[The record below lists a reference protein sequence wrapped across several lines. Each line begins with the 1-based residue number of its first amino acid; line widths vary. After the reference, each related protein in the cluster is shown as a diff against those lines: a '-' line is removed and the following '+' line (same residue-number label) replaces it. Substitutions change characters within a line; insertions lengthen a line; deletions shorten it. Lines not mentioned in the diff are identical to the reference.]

1 MAITIFAVISMLVC
15 PNGPLACWFFVNT
28 FVGSPILIGDGVIFR
43 LGLDQFACLLVGGYT
58 VVKSS
63 ISKTEISV
71 VDTEPAFIGV
81 VDGHVNR
88 RVFLLFRLF
97 DRLCSFS
104 FSFLSL
110 LDFPLSF
117 LFSFPRCLLSFA
129 GSIVFL
135 SKTSFK
141 FSDFSLSLLLILVD
155 LLELS

>member
-1 MAITIFAVISMLVC
+1 MAITIFAVISVLVC

-43 LGLDQFACLLVGGYT
+43 LGQDQFACLLVGGYT
-58 VVKSS
+58 AVKSS

-81 VDGHVNR
+81 VDGHVYR

-104 FSFLSL
+104 FSFISFFNLPSRFLLSFPSFLLSL
-110 LDFPLSF
+110 LGSLI
-117 LFSFPRCLLSFA
+117 LLSKA
-129 GSIVFL
+129 
-135 SKTSFK
+135 SF
-141 FSDFSLSLLLILVD
+141 
-155 LLELS
+155 